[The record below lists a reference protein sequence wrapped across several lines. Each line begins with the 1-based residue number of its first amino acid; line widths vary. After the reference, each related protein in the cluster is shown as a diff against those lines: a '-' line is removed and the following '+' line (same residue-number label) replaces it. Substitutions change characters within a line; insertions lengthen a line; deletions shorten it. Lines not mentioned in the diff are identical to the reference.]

1 MAAGG
6 PGRPKT
12 GSGERPY
19 SVSKDEAYAR
29 MLQEEEYSA
38 RVEEDEQLA
47 RRMQQ
52 DMMLGMDN
60 STDSDDNQQTAS
72 SGDSVAERRRKR
84 REERRDQPMHRM
96 MTPITELFT
105 TLVMG
110 SMRQRHPYF
119 FSDGGPGQEVSQIYK
134 IISVL
139 VLDIWCIFMLLAS
152 DKTLSYLS

>member
-72 SGDSVAERRRKR
+72 GGDSVAERRRKR

-119 FSDGGPGQEVSQIYK
+119 FSDGGPGQEVRLHNYICGSARYM
-134 IISVL
+134 VYL
-139 VLDIWCIFMLLAS
+139 HVAS
-152 DKTLSYLS
+152 LG